1 MPSTT
6 TSTGAGRIAV
16 LARKASRQGMRR
28 ETLAE
33 LVEAASEEGAT
44 RALNRIGLHDEEAGH
59 DIRELR
65 DLLEAWRKTK
75 STAWHTFIRW
85 MTTIFILLI
94 LAALALKL
102 KLPFFNL

>member
-1 MPSTT
+1 MPATS
-6 TSTGAGRIAV
+6 TSTGAGRIAS
-16 LARKASRQGMRR
+16 LARKATRQGMRR

-44 RALNRIGLHDEEAGH
+44 RALNRIGLHDQEAGH

-65 DLLEAWRKTK
+65 DLLEAWRRTK